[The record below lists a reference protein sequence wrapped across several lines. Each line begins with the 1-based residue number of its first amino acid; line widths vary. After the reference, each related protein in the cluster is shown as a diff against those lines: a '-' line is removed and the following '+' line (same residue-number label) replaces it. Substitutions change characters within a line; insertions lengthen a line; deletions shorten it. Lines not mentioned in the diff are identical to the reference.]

1 VPSTS
6 GAAAAI
12 VAAACLAASL
22 AAGCRDA
29 AGVTGEPAWP
39 DTLPDA
45 SAIGAP
51 RGFEP
56 VRAILHVHSLYSH
69 DACDNAPFDEAG
81 RPNEPCLARFRRAIC
96 TARVGAVFLTEHDRY
111 LVRADSIADALLL
124 RDGDRPVLVGGK
136 VRASAIACANGGNG
150 ALLFAGAEN
159 QLMPIA
165 FDSLPRGS
173 DEERR
178 AFYDADTAGSAELFR
193 RYGAVVLLPHA
204 EDEPL
209 ATVAALDPDGIE
221 IYNPHANFAFKHR
234 VHQGLSRFGAI
245 ADILPFYLRTT
256 RANPDL
262 ALLPMFRAN
271 RNAIDDW
278 DAMLASGRDPFGFG
292 ASDAH
297 ENSLPWTMADGE
309 RGDAYERMLPWV
321 TNVLLVRD
329 AGDSLRGGA
338 DGGDADGGEAGR
350 AVAIEE
356 AVREGRFYVAIE
368 AWGTPVGFD
377 FRLEGPAGIAE
388 MGSAVATAPGQ
399 RLIVE
404 LPRVAGPLGGASPDI
419 RARLYRIGP
428 GGRRAIVAQS
438 SGRIDVPVPGPGAY
452 RVEVGI
458 VPRHL
463 EPWLGGTKYLREV
476 PWIYANPIRVA
487 ARGPAADPPAA
498 AATAA
503 ATR

>member
-1 VPSTS
+1 VSGGGPS
-6 GAAAAI
+6 
-12 VAAACLAASL
+12 
-22 AAGCRDA
+22 
-29 AGVTGEPAWP
+29 WP
-39 DTLPDA
+39 DTLPPA

-56 VRAILHVHSLYSH
+56 VRAVMHVHSVYSH
-69 DACDNAPFDEAG
+69 DACDKAPFDDAG
-81 RPNEPCLARFRRAIC
+81 RQNEACLARFRRAIC
-96 TARVGAVFLTEHDRY
+96 TAQLGAVFLTEHDRY
-111 LVRADSIADALLL
+111 MVRADSIADALLL
-124 RDGDRPVLVGGK
+124 RDGDRPILVDGS
-136 VRASAIACANGGNG
+136 VRASRIGCGRGSAG

-178 AFYDADTAGSAELFR
+178 AFYDADTAGAAAAFR
-193 RYGAVVLLPHA
+193 SYGAVVLLPHA

-245 ADILPFYLRTT
+245 AAILPFYLRTT
-256 RANPDL
+256 RAHPDL

-297 ENSLPWTMADGE
+297 ENALPWKMADGD
-309 RGDAYERMLPWV
+309 RGDSYERMLPWV
-321 TNVLLVRD
+321 TNVLLVR
-329 AGDSLRGGA
+329 AAEENSLGV
-338 DGGDADGGEAGR
+338 GDARR
-350 AVAIEE
+350 AVAVED
-356 AVREGRFYVAIE
+356 AVRQGRFYVVIE
-368 AWGTPVGFD
+368 AWGTPAGFD

-388 MGSAVATAPGQ
+388 MGSAVASEPGQ
-399 RLIVE
+399 RLVVD
-404 LPRVAGPLGGASPDI
+404 LPRVAGPAAGPAADGRDSDAAPADI

-428 GGRRAIVAQS
+428 GGRRTIVAES
-438 SGRIDVPVPGPGAY
+438 SERIDVAVPGPGAY

-463 EPWLGGTKYLREV
+463 GPWLGGADYLREV
-476 PWIYANPIRVA
+476 PWIYANPIRVRGPA
-487 ARGPAADPPAA
+487 GAGPAADRAA
-498 AATAA
+498 A
-503 ATR
+503 R